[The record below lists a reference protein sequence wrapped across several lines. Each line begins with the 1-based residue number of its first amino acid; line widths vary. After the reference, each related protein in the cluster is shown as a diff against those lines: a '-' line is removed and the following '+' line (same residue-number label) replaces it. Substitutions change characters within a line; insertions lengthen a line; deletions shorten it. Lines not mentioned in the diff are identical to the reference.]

1 MLTVDNLSKSFGKKT
16 VLDNI
21 SVQLMHGVYGLLGPN
36 GSGKTTFMRCIAG
49 IYRYNGRIITPS
61 NVGYLPQKFGAFR
74 ELTVYE
80 VLEYFAELKG
90 IPSNRQ
96 GKNIHDC
103 LEDVNLWER
112 HSDKVKTLSGGM
124 LRRLGVAQA
133 LLGNP
138 ELILVDEPTAGLDP
152 EERLRFK
159 NLISQHREDCTILIS
174 THIVEDVEALC
185 DHIIILSHGKS
196 ICQDTPENIRK
207 AAMKHVWHVSEKRQK
222 ELTSPYFILRREQID
237 GEAYLRVLSNEE
249 QPGKSIQPTLED
261 GYINIISTGLFSIV
275 GLVIRSFAVDFFLE
289 DMNTYK
295 SFTIITDKPDAIY
308 DYITNTLHRGA
319 TIYNAEGLFEH
330 TNKTIILTAQSKKQG
345 VKLQE
350 IIKQTDPHAFVL
362 ITNTSE
368 IIGKG
373 FRGGN

>member
-1 MLTVDNLSKSFGKKT
+1 
-16 VLDNI
+16 
-21 SVQLMHGVYGLLGPN
+21 
-36 GSGKTTFMRCIAG
+36 MRCVAG

-96 GKNIHDC
+96 GKDIHDC

-112 HSDKVKTLSGGM
+112 HSDKIKTLSGGM
-124 LRRLGVAQA
+124 IRRLGVAQA

-185 DHIIILSHGKS
+185 DHIIILSHGKYLPGHAGKYTEG
-196 ICQDTPENIRK
+196 CNEACVACFREK
-207 AAMKHVWHVSEKRQK
+207 AER
-222 ELTSPYFILRREQID
+222 TD
-237 GEAYLRVLSNEE
+237 
-249 QPGKSIQPTLED
+249 
-261 GYINIISTGLFSIV
+261 FSI
-275 GLVIRSFAVDFFLE
+275 
-289 DMNTYK
+289 
-295 SFTIITDKPDAIY
+295 
-308 DYITNTLHRGA
+308 LHPAQGA
-319 TIYNAEGLFEH
+319 N
-330 TNKTIILTAQSKKQG
+330 
-345 VKLQE
+345 
-350 IIKQTDPHAFVL
+350 
-362 ITNTSE
+362 
-368 IIGKG
+368 
-373 FRGGN
+373 

>member
-1 MLTVDNLSKSFGKKT
+1 M
-16 VLDNI
+16 
-21 SVQLMHGVYGLLGPN
+21 
-36 GSGKTTFMRCIAG
+36 
-49 IYRYNGRIITPS
+49 
-61 NVGYLPQKFGAFR
+61 GYLPQKFGAFR

-96 GKNIHDC
+96 GKDIHDC

-124 LRRLGVAQA
+124 IRRLGVAQS

-174 THIVEDVEALC
+174 THIVEHVEALC

-196 ICQDTPENIRK
+196 ICQDTPEKIRK
-207 AAMKHVWHVSEKRQK
+207 AATKHVWHVSEKRQK
-222 ELTSPYFILRREQID
+222 ELTSPYYILRREQID

-261 GYINIISTGLFSIV
+261 GYINM
-275 GLVIRSFAVDFFLE
+275 IRG
-289 DMNTYK
+289 
-295 SFTIITDKPDAIY
+295 I
-308 DYITNTLHRGA
+308 R
-319 TIYNAEGLFEH
+319 
-330 TNKTIILTAQSKKQG
+330 
-345 VKLQE
+345 
-350 IIKQTDPHAFVL
+350 
-362 ITNTSE
+362 
-368 IIGKG
+368 
-373 FRGGN
+373 

>member
-21 SVQLMHGVYGLLGPN
+21 SVQLTHGVYGLLGPN

-96 GKNIHDC
+96 GKDIHDC

-124 LRRLGVAQA
+124 IRRLGVAQA

-185 DHIIILSHGKS
+185 DHIIILSHGK
-196 ICQDTPENIRK
+196 IFARTRRK
-207 AAMKHVWHVSEKRQK
+207 IYGRLQ
-222 ELTSPYFILRREQID
+222 
-237 GEAYLRVLSNEE
+237 
-249 QPGKSIQPTLED
+249 
-261 GYINIISTGLFSIV
+261 
-275 GLVIRSFAVDFFLE
+275 RSMCGMFQ
-289 DMNTYK
+289 
-295 SFTIITDKPDAIY
+295 
-308 DYITNTLHRGA
+308 R
-319 TIYNAEGLFEH
+319 
-330 TNKTIILTAQSKKQG
+330 
-345 VKLQE
+345 
-350 IIKQTDPHAFVL
+350 
-362 ITNTSE
+362 
-368 IIGKG
+368 KG
-373 FRGGN
+373 RKN

>member
-21 SVQLMHGVYGLLGPN
+21 SVQLTHGVYGLLGPN

-96 GKNIHDC
+96 GKDIHNC

-124 LRRLGVAQA
+124 IRRLGVAQA

-196 ICQDTPENIRK
+196 ICQDTPEKIRK
-207 AAMKHVWHVSEKRQK
+207 AATKHVWHVSEKRQK
-222 ELTSPYFILRREQID
+222 ELASPYYILRREQID
-237 GEAYLRVLSNEE
+237 GEASLRVLSNEE

-261 GYINIISTGLFSIV
+261 GYINIIRG
-275 GLVIRSFAVDFFLE
+275 IR
-289 DMNTYK
+289 
-295 SFTIITDKPDAIY
+295 
-308 DYITNTLHRGA
+308 
-319 TIYNAEGLFEH
+319 
-330 TNKTIILTAQSKKQG
+330 
-345 VKLQE
+345 
-350 IIKQTDPHAFVL
+350 
-362 ITNTSE
+362 
-368 IIGKG
+368 
-373 FRGGN
+373 

>member
-21 SVQLMHGVYGLLGPN
+21 SVQLTHGVYGLLGPN
-36 GSGKTTFMRCIAG
+36 GSGKTTFMRCVAG

-96 GKNIHDC
+96 GKDIHDC

-124 LRRLGVAQA
+124 IRRLGVAQA

-159 NLISQHREDCTILIS
+159 
-174 THIVEDVEALC
+174 
-185 DHIIILSHGKS
+185 
-196 ICQDTPENIRK
+196 
-207 AAMKHVWHVSEKRQK
+207 
-222 ELTSPYFILRREQID
+222 
-237 GEAYLRVLSNEE
+237 
-249 QPGKSIQPTLED
+249 
-261 GYINIISTGLFSIV
+261 
-275 GLVIRSFAVDFFLE
+275 
-289 DMNTYK
+289 TY
-295 SFTIITDKPDAIY
+295 
-308 DYITNTLHRGA
+308 RG
-319 TIYNAEGLFEH
+319 
-330 TNKTIILTAQSKKQG
+330 
-345 VKLQE
+345 
-350 IIKQTDPHAFVL
+350 
-362 ITNTSE
+362 
-368 IIGKG
+368 
-373 FRGGN
+373 RC

>member
-21 SVQLMHGVYGLLGPN
+21 SVQLTHGVYGLLGPN
-36 GSGKTTFMRCIAG
+36 GSGKTTFMRCVAG

-124 LRRLGVAQA
+124 IRRLGVAQA

-207 AAMKHVWHVSEKRQK
+207 AATKHVWHVSEKRQR
-222 ELTSPYFILRREQID
+222 ELASPYYILRREQID
-237 GEAYLRVLSNEE
+237 GEACLRVLSNEE

-261 GYINIISTGLFSIV
+261 GYINIIRG
-275 GLVIRSFAVDFFLE
+275 IR
-289 DMNTYK
+289 
-295 SFTIITDKPDAIY
+295 
-308 DYITNTLHRGA
+308 
-319 TIYNAEGLFEH
+319 
-330 TNKTIILTAQSKKQG
+330 
-345 VKLQE
+345 
-350 IIKQTDPHAFVL
+350 
-362 ITNTSE
+362 
-368 IIGKG
+368 
-373 FRGGN
+373 

>member
-1 MLTVDNLSKSFGKKT
+1 M
-16 VLDNI
+16 
-21 SVQLMHGVYGLLGPN
+21 
-36 GSGKTTFMRCIAG
+36 
-49 IYRYNGRIITPS
+49 
-61 NVGYLPQKFGAFR
+61 
-74 ELTVYE
+74 
-80 VLEYFAELKG
+80 KG

-96 GKNIHDC
+96 GKDIHDC
-103 LEDVNLWER
+103 LEDVNLWGR

-124 LRRLGVAQA
+124 IRRLGVAQA

-196 ICQDTPENIRK
+196 ICQDTPKNIRK

-222 ELTSPYFILRREQID
+222 ELTSPYYILRREQID

-261 GYINIISTGLFSIV
+261 GYINIIRG
-275 GLVIRSFAVDFFLE
+275 IR
-289 DMNTYK
+289 
-295 SFTIITDKPDAIY
+295 
-308 DYITNTLHRGA
+308 
-319 TIYNAEGLFEH
+319 
-330 TNKTIILTAQSKKQG
+330 
-345 VKLQE
+345 
-350 IIKQTDPHAFVL
+350 
-362 ITNTSE
+362 
-368 IIGKG
+368 
-373 FRGGN
+373 

>member
-21 SVQLMHGVYGLLGPN
+21 SVQLTHGVYGLLGPN
-36 GSGKTTFMRCIAG
+36 GSGKTTFMRCVAG

-96 GKNIHDC
+96 GKDIHDC

-124 LRRLGVAQA
+124 IRRLGVAQA

-152 EERLRFK
+152 EERLRFY
-159 NLISQHREDCTILIS
+159 NLLSELAVERIILLS
-174 THIVEDVEALC
+174 THIASDIEATC
-185 DHIIILSHGKS
+185 S
-196 ICQDTPENIRK
+196 K
-207 AAMKHVWHVSEKRQK
+207 AA
-222 ELTSPYFILRREQID
+222 
-237 GEAYLRVLSNEE
+237 VLSSGTVVFEGQIE
-249 QPGKSIQPTLED
+249 KLLQPGNGKVYTTTILQNELNQFKQKYRVISIHQNGINVSCRFLSNAAQKKEWVSCQPTIED
-261 GYINIISTGLFSIV
+261 SYMYLLS
-275 GLVIRSFAVDFFLE
+275 SF
-289 DMNTYK
+289 
-295 SFTIITDKPDAIY
+295 
-308 DYITNTLHRGA
+308 
-319 TIYNAEGLFEH
+319 
-330 TNKTIILTAQSKKQG
+330 KQE
-345 VKLQE
+345 VE
-350 IIKQTDPHAFVL
+350 
-362 ITNTSE
+362 
-368 IIGKG
+368 
-373 FRGGN
+373 

>member
-1 MLTVDNLSKSFGKKT
+1 MLLYNVFSDYLIFGGSREVAEIPWSSIEILTRYDSANEIEDLEEWSEYIEASNLFSELFSYKANLLGENFVLKAIYQYLKKSAPECNQIEFLYRIRMLTVDNLSKSFGKKT

-21 SVQLMHGVYGLLGPN
+21 SVQLTHGVYGLLGPN
-36 GSGKTTFMRCIAG
+36 GSGKTTFMRCVAG

-96 GKNIHDC
+96 GKDIHDC

-124 LRRLGVAQA
+124 IRRLGVAQV

-222 ELTSPYFILRREQID
+222 ELTSPYYILRREQID

-261 GYINIISTGLFSIV
+261 GYINIIRG
-275 GLVIRSFAVDFFLE
+275 IR
-289 DMNTYK
+289 
-295 SFTIITDKPDAIY
+295 
-308 DYITNTLHRGA
+308 
-319 TIYNAEGLFEH
+319 
-330 TNKTIILTAQSKKQG
+330 
-345 VKLQE
+345 
-350 IIKQTDPHAFVL
+350 
-362 ITNTSE
+362 
-368 IIGKG
+368 
-373 FRGGN
+373 